1 MRVFLTGGTGFVGRQ
16 VIHELLQQG
25 HHVRALVRARG
36 EPLPPEVETVIGD
49 TTNYG
54 MLAGAAH
61 DCDAI
66 INLVGIIREFPAKK
80 ITFDRLHTQTT
91 KNLIR
96 MAEETG
102 IRRYIQMSANGTRAD
117 AVTGYHQTKWRA
129 EQALRESALD
139 WTIFRPSLIF
149 GPNDLFVNMLAGLI
163 KSLPVVPVMGDGR
176 YRLQPVSVIDVAR
189 SFVLALERT
198 DTFQQTYHCCGPIQL
213 SYDEVL
219 DLIGYALKRS
229 RPVVKLHQPLCLM
242 KPLVAAFQRFPP
254 FPMTSDQLTMLLEEN
269 ICSSTSWQE
278 VFHLELTDFDS
289 GIRQYL

>member
-16 VIHELLQQG
+16 MIHELLLQG
-25 HHVRALVRARG
+25 HQVRALIRDTSKS
-36 EPLPPEVETVIGD
+36 LPPDVETIIGD
-49 TTNYG
+49 TTTYE
-54 MLAGAAH
+54 MLADAAH

-91 KNLIR
+91 KNLVR
-96 MAEETG
+96 MAQEIG
-102 IRRYIQMSANGTRAD
+102 IRRYIQMSANGTRSE

-129 EQALRESALD
+129 EQVLRDSALD

-149 GPNDLFVNMLAGLI
+149 GPDDLFVNMLADLI
-163 KSLPVVPVMGDGR
+163 KTLPVVPVMGDGC

-189 SFVLALERT
+189 SFVQSLGRI
-198 DTFQQTYHCCGPIQL
+198 DTFQQTYHCCGPTQL
-213 SYDEVL
+213 SYDEML

-229 RPVVKLHQPLCLM
+229 RSVVKLHHPLCLM
-242 KPLVAAFQRFPP
+242 KPLVAIFQHVPAFPL
-254 FPMTSDQLTMLLEEN
+254 TSDQLTMLLEEN
-269 ICSSTSWQE
+269 ICSSTRWQE
-278 VFHLELTDFDS
+278 VFNLELTDFDS